1 MGAANL
7 VLHHRRDPHE
17 INSHLA
23 FHQATSS
30 SQEANG
36 ESTDSQSPV
45 PPLVD
50 VSSSSSTDMG
60 ENCNSTTP
68 NDSGS
73 SLPSADSSTGRS
85 STRLNARSGNDS
97 SSSATS

>member
-1 MGAANL
+1 MGQSN
-7 VLHHRRDPHE
+7 
-17 INSHLA
+17 A
-23 FHQATSS
+23 FPQATSS

-97 SSSATS
+97 SSSATSSRRPPTDFQDFDLE

>member
-1 MGAANL
+1 
-7 VLHHRRDPHE
+7 
-17 INSHLA
+17 
-23 FHQATSS
+23 
-30 SQEANG
+30 
-36 ESTDSQSPV
+36 
-45 PPLVD
+45 

-85 STRLNARSGNDS
+85 STRLNASSGNNS
-97 SSSATS
+97 SSSATSSRRPPTDFQDFDLE